1 MTFLMKRMIGN
12 WANTLFLK
20 TVYDADHRREKD
32 RIDQIAQKYRIQL
45 ERTGAE
51 RELWRS
57 VAQYR
62 CQSYARGTTV
72 ILLANVLAFF
82 AMPFVILRFL
92 RFLRWRPSP
101 MKPRVRVKYL
111 KIDFHMAYVIPNLIR
126 AQTIE
131 SPAKGKY
138 FYLEDLKFI
147 IRLFMDGGVFLPELF
162 VKFILWMAFVRPQL
176 DEFEPEF
183 LIQYC
188 EFSAYSSLRKA
199 YLNHCGLRSA
209 NITHGEEVISTR
221 NAFSTFDQYFAWS
234 ITPPEIHQEMRMEY
248 ATLYHFNPCENLP
261 KVPIHPELSTVGIL
275 WPSIMSPAVGTLV
288 EQINLLGSVLKVV
301 VRPHPNPNYACD
313 IHLYRSQLNAEVCD
327 PKAEGLHD
335 FIDRCSVVVGFPSAV
350 LLQALFREGKVLYL
364 ENEPLG
370 NIRRYHS
377 FYQKVDSVA
386 IEDLAAHF
394 LDKIDRP
401 PLGVATAE
409 V

>member
-1 MTFLMKRMIGN
+1 MTFSMKRMIGN
-12 WANTLFLK
+12 WANALFLK
-20 TVYDADHRREKD
+20 VVYDADYCREKD
-32 RIDQIAQKYRIQL
+32 RIDRTAQKYRIQL
-45 ERTGAE
+45 ERTGPE

-62 CQSYARGTTV
+62 CQSYARRKAVV
-72 ILLANVLAFF
+72 ILANLLAIA
-82 AMPFVILRFL
+82 AMPLVILRFL
-92 RFLRWRPSP
+92 RWRQPP
-101 MKPRVRVKYL
+101 LEARLRVKYL
-111 KIDFHMAYVIPNLIR
+111 KIDFHMAYVVPNLIKT
-126 AQTIE
+126 QTIE
-131 SPAKGKY
+131 SQAKGKY

-147 IRLFMDGGVFLPELF
+147 LRLFMKSGVFLPELF
-162 VKFILWMAFVRPQL
+162 VKFLLWMASVRPQL
-176 DEFEPEF
+176 DEFEPEV

-199 YLNHCGLRSA
+199 YLNHLGTKIA

-234 ITPPEIHQEMRMEY
+234 ITPPEIHQAMGMEY

-261 KVPIHPELSTVGIL
+261 KVPPHLELTTVGIL
-275 WPSIMSPAVGTLV
+275 WPSIMSPAVGILV

-313 IHLYRSQLNAEVCD
+313 IHLYRSRLKAEVCD
-327 PKAEGLHD
+327 PKAEGVHD

-364 ENEPLG
+364 ENEPLE
-370 NIRRYHS
+370 NIRRYHP

-386 IEDLAAHF
+386 IEDLAARF
-394 LDKIDRP
+394 LDKINRP
-401 PLGVATAE
+401 PSGAATAE